1 MDPKQRDDAKPK
13 RKYVKKI
20 IKPYKQSVHKESKE
34 RPFIVRF
41 TLF

>member
-1 MDPKQRDDAKPK
+1 MDPIQRDAKPK

-20 IKPYKQSVHKESKE
+20 IKPYKQIIPKQPKE
-34 RPFIVRF
+34 RLFIVRF